1 MALILGIESSCDDT
15 AAALYH
21 SKKGLLAQ
29 QISSSTALH
38 LLYGGVVP
46 ELASRDHIQKLSYLV
61 DLLFKSNQL
70 SPNDLTG
77 VAYTQGP
84 GLAGSLMVGAMFG
97 QSLAYGFN
105 LPFVGVHHIEG
116 HLLAV
121 MLEENRPDFPFL
133 GLIVSGGHTLL
144 VHAKAFGD
152 YAILGQSL
160 DDAAGEAFDK
170 VGKLMG
176 LPYPGGPVVAKL
188 AEQGDPKRFR
198 FPRPLTQKPGLDF
211 SFSGLK
217 TEVNTTIKQLSPL
230 DEPTKADIAC
240 AFEAAVIDTLIIK
253 CQRALKETELHRL
266 VIAGGVGANK
276 RLREKLNALA
286 AETGFEVYFPR
297 PQLCTDNA
305 AMIAYC
311 GHERLARGLHSKLG
325 LSIRPRWV
333 LSEL

>member
-1 MALILGIESSCDDT
+1 MALVLGIESSCDDT
-15 AAALYH
+15 AAALYD
-21 SKKGLLAQ
+21 SEKGLLGQ

-38 LLYGGVVP
+38 LPYGGVVP
-46 ELASRDHIQKLSYLV
+46 ELASRDHIQKLSCLV
-61 DLLFKSNQL
+61 GLLFKSAQL
-70 SPNDLTG
+70 SANDLSG
-77 VAYTQGP
+77 IAYTQGP

-121 MLEENRPDFPFL
+121 MLEEKRPDFPFL

-144 VHAKAFGD
+144 VHARAFGD
-152 YAILGQSL
+152 YVILGQSL

-230 DEPTKADIAC
+230 DDQTKADIAC

-253 CQRALKETELHRL
+253 CQRALKETGLDRL

-276 RLREKLNALA
+276 RLRQHLSALA
-286 AETGFEVYFPR
+286 AETKFEVYFPR

-311 GHERLARGLHSKLG
+311 GHERLKRGLHSRLG
-325 LSIRPRWV
+325 ISIRPRWV
-333 LSEL
+333 LSAL